1 MIKKIILVFSLISLS
16 IGATAHATDDDLE
29 HLQVKLTNQWQLIKY
44 DKLRDIKTYAKQED
58 GHRFRSFKVES
69 TLNSSMKNIV
79 QLLADFDNYKKW
91 YWETKES
98 KLLKTISPTEHYIYM
113 VHNSPYGL
121 PDRDAAIRIKVIP
134 QTPEKAAPQE
144 TISEKAVVA
153 EKTIVPEIK
162 RNPALKKA
170 NSLKNSTQTR
180 QIEIGQ
186 TTPGGETVDTTVGI
200 FKDKKGQKK
209 L

>member
-1 MIKKIILVFSLISLS
+1 MTKAIIIALIKK
-16 IGATAHATDDDLE
+16 ATAL
-29 HLQVKLTNQWQLIKY
+29 KKY
-44 DKLRDIKTYAKQED
+44 
-58 GHRFRSFKVES
+58 VP
-69 TLNSSMKNIV
+69 M
-79 QLLADFDNYKKW
+79 LLAGAIGFLLIHYVL
-91 YWETKES
+91 
-98 KLLKTISPTEHYIYM
+98 KL
-113 VHNSPYGL
+113 
-121 PDRDAAIRIKVIP
+121 AP